1 MKRYFL
7 FGLLILTSVTLTNA
21 QKLVYGGKPKLFESK
36 GGIEAYEVK
45 FPGGIIVRKLGPQND
60 DEDGIFSIGKNR
72 DELGTIPASV
82 NMASTI
88 DNFHVYYGDL
98 DKNKSAELVVVDFD
112 GQSNG
117 MGISFYTINIFPDF
131 QTKGFQKPI
140 SFGTQEFGA
149 NGTFVYDAKANETL
163 ILITDFNGLENIS
176 QKEGTYFVGR
186 FFRYQNGM
194 LKPATDRPIY
204 ARRYLN
210 SFEDERYRTEK
221 NPLRPWLWLNSPKAQ
236 KIKIDTEFSV
246 KPVKSET
253 GVVEKAETVKEESK
267 REDGT
272 SETVEIKQITVKLN
286 SGATKTIVLRK
297 NPDYIDLAS
306 DREKIFPE
314 IFGIA
319 PNNLSLPKDLDVSL
333 VFGDLI
339 GKKVVINSYEPFE
352 FDEEKKPRYKVLF
365 YNRPLA

>member
-7 FGLLILTSVTLTNA
+7 FGLLILTFIASANA
-21 QKLVYGGKPKLFESK
+21 QKLVSGGKPKLFESK

-45 FPGGIIVRKLGPQND
+45 FPGGIIVRKLGRQND
-60 DEDGIFSIGKNR
+60 DDESGTFSISKNN

-88 DNFHVYYGDL
+88 DNFYAYYGDL
-98 DKNKSAELVVVDFD
+98 DKNNSAELVVVDFD

-186 FFRYQNGM
+186 FFRYQNGL
-194 LKPATDRPIY
+194 LKPATDKPIY
-204 ARRYLN
+204 ARRYLY
-210 SFEDERYRTEK
+210 SFENERYRTEK

-236 KIKIDTEFSV
+236 KIKVDTEFSV
-246 KPVKSET
+246 KPVTNET
-253 GVVEKAETVKEESK
+253 GVVEKVETVTENAKEL
-267 REDGT
+267 D
-272 SETVEIKQITVKLN
+272 ETKKVEIKQITVKLN
-286 SGATKTIVLRK
+286 SGEIKTIVFRK
-297 NPDYIDLAS
+297 NPDYIELDS
-306 DREKIFPE
+306 DKGKIFPE

-319 PNNLSLPKDLDVSL
+319 PNNLSLPKDLDLSL
-333 VFGDLI
+333 VLGNLE
-339 GKKVVINSYEPFE
+339 GRKVVINSYKPFE

-365 YNRPLA
+365 YN